1 MDTNATN
8 NTNKL
13 KNVIYPELSYVVTG
27 ILFDVHNNLG
37 RYAREKQY
45 GDEIEKRLKDKNIKH
60 SREFRIGD
68 SGNIVDFLID
78 NKIVLELKAKPII
91 TTDDYCQLQRYL
103 QIADIRLGL
112 LINFRTKYLGPKRV
126 VRIDKFFK

>member
-13 KNVIYPELSYVVTG
+13 KNVIYSELSYIITG
-27 ILFDVHNNLG
+27 ILFDVHSGLG

-45 GDEIEKRLKDKNIKH
+45 GDEIEKRLKDKNIDY

-68 SGNIVDFLID
+68 SGNIADFLVD
-78 NKIVLELKAKPII
+78 DKIVLELKAKPII

-103 QIADIRLGL
+103 QIADIRLGF
-112 LINFRTKYLGPKRV
+112 LINFRTKYLVPKRV
-126 VRIDKFFK
+126 VRIDKLSK